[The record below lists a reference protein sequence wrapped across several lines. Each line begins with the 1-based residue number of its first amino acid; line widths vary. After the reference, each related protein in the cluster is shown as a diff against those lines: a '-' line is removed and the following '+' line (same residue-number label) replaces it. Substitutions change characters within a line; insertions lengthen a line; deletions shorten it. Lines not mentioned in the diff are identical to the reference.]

1 MEIRPAR
8 REDLDEIGHLAY
20 KSGWTSL
27 TDSSLCRSSAPV
39 LDEHY
44 SPATLKRSLL
54 ASQLLV
60 AVDDCKIIGFAEISI
75 QVDRMHIPSICMSPI
90 HRGMGVAVRMVDA
103 VRALAPGLP
112 ISTDVLLGSGDWEY
126 FYEQA
131 GFFPGETIETAIG
144 DESLVYRRWWSTA
157 S

>member
-1 MEIRPAR
+1 MEIRRAR
-8 REDLDEIGHLAY
+8 REDLDEIGHIAY
-20 KSGWTSL
+20 QSGWTSL
-27 TDSSLCRSSAPV
+27 TDSSLCRSMAPV

-54 ASQLLV
+54 AGELLV
-60 AVDDCKIIGFAEISI
+60 AADDRDIIGFAEIRLRN
-75 QVDRMHIPSICMSPI
+75 DHLHMASICMSPV
-90 HRGMGVAVRMVDA
+90 HRGLGVAVRMVDA
-103 VRALAPGLP
+103 VRELGPGLP
-112 ISTDVLLGSGDWEY
+112 ISTDVLLGSGEWEH

-131 GFFPGETIETAIG
+131 GFFPGETIETAVG